1 MALASLGIVLTFARM
16 FTRDY
21 IIRVIE
27 QAADFIARIAK
38 SKREGHFQAGLRQV
52 ESAYDALLDM
62 DRQLFEIANSKMLAD
77 LLGPPEKIRAI
88 AGLVREE
95 ADLLRLSGD
104 PINAQLKYK
113 RAVELTL
120 EARFRGGEEPE
131 DLEFIQQAVLHVKQ
145 QTLAP
150 KYRNN
155 VAWPSSPS
163 AASDEL

>member
-1 MALASLGIVLTFARM
+1 M

-21 IIRVIE
+21 LLRVIE
-27 QAADFIARIAK
+27 QAADFIARITK
-38 SKREGHFQAGLRQV
+38 SKREGHFKAGLRQV

-62 DRQLFEIANSKMLAD
+62 DRQLFEVANSGVLAD

-113 RAVELTL
+113 RAVELVL
-120 EARFRGGEEPE
+120 EARERGGEAPE
-131 DLEFIQQAVLHVKQ
+131 DTQFIQQCVLHVKQ

-155 VAWPSSPS
+155 VAWPTPSSP
-163 AASDEL
+163 D